1 MKESANKK
9 AKSKKE
15 WEGII
20 EEWKGSG
27 LSKYEYCRE
36 KKIYRSTFYKWCKKL
51 RDEQEELGKSRFIP
65 IIIKDREKER
75 EEGIKSELSIESASG
90 IKVKFK
96 SGCKIEEIK
105 AIVGIL
111 RC

>member
-1 MKESANKK
+1 MSRSYYFHA
-9 AKSKKE
+9 SS
-15 WEGII
+15 I
-20 EEWKGSG
+20 S
-27 LSKYEYCRE
+27 
-36 KKIYRSTFYKWCKKL
+36 YRLQAHSPTGKPVVLCL
-51 RDEQEELGKSRFIP
+51 RP
-65 IIIKDREKER
+65 HREKER